1 MAPAGSS
8 LTSAAY
14 YIQRPVP
21 RSMTGFG
28 SAEDRVLR
36 GRLRVEIRTVNHR
49 FFNPQLK
56 LPADLAGVEIE
67 LRERLRQLLE
77 RGHVAVTA
85 RWVEVPGPERSV
97 TVDLARAKQ
106 VLAAAQELK
115 KKLKLKGTVDLAF
128 VARHPDVLNATNGAS
143 EQPVAWADVQGVVE
157 RAARDVVAMR
167 EREGQALAV
176 ELSTRLDALEAAAGV
191 IEEQAPARLTAEH
204 DRLKQAVAELT
215 AQANVDE
222 QRLALEIALL
232 ADRVDITEEL
242 VRFRAHVAAARAAL
256 KSDQAVGKQL
266 GFLAQELLREVNTM
280 GSKANDAR
288 ITQTVI
294 AMKGD
299 LEKFREQLENLE

>member
-1 MAPAGSS
+1 
-8 LTSAAY
+8 
-14 YIQRPVP
+14 
-21 RSMTGFG
+21 MTGFG

-36 GRLRVEIRTVNHR
+36 GRLRIEIRTVNHR
-49 FFNPQLK
+49 YFNPQLK

-67 LRERLRQLLE
+67 MRERLRQLLE

-85 RWVEVPGPERSV
+85 RWVEVPGPEREV
-97 TVDLARAKQ
+97 TIDLSRAKQ
-106 VLAAAQELK
+106 VVAAAQQLK
-115 KKLKLKGTVDLAF
+115 KKLKLKGSVDLAF
-128 VARHPDVLNATNGAS
+128 VARQPDVLTATNGAS
-143 EQPVAWADVQGVVE
+143 AQPVQWSDVQPIVE

-167 EREGQALAV
+167 EREGQALAT
-176 ELSTRLDALEAAAGV
+176 ELNGRLEALEVAART
-191 IEEQAPARLTAEH
+191 IEAQAPARLKAEH
-204 DRLKQAVAELT
+204 ERLKQAVAALT
-215 AQANVDE
+215 AQAAVDE

-242 VRFRAHVAAARAAL
+242 VRFRSHVAAARAAL
-256 KSDQAVGKQL
+256 RSEQAVGKQL

>member
-1 MAPAGSS
+1 
-8 LTSAAY
+8 
-14 YIQRPVP
+14 
-21 RSMTGFG
+21 MTGFG
-28 SAEDRVLR
+28 SAEDRVSS

-49 FFNPQLK
+49 YFNPQLK

-67 LRERLRQLLE
+67 MRERLRQLLE

-85 RWVEVPGPERSV
+85 RWVEGPGPEREV
-97 TVDLARAKQ
+97 TIDLTRAKQ
-106 VLAAAQELK
+106 VVAAAQQLK
-115 KKLKLKGTVDLAF
+115 KKLKLKGNVDLAF
-128 VARHPDVLNATNGAS
+128 VARQPDVLTATNGTS
-143 EQPVAWADVQGVVE
+143 EQAVQWTDVQPIVE

-167 EREGQALAV
+167 EREGQALAS
-176 ELSTRLDALEAAAGV
+176 ELNGRLDALEAAAQT
-191 IEEQAPARLTAEH
+191 IEAQAPARLKAEH
-204 DRLKQAVAELT
+204 ERLKQAVAELT
-215 AQANVDE
+215 AQTSVDE

-242 VRFRAHVAAARAAL
+242 VRFRSHAAAARAAL
-256 KSDQAVGKQL
+256 RSDRAVGKQL

>member
-1 MAPAGSS
+1 
-8 LTSAAY
+8 
-14 YIQRPVP
+14 
-21 RSMTGFG
+21 MTGFG

-36 GRLRVEIRTVNHR
+36 GRLRIEIRTVNHR
-49 FFNPQLK
+49 YFNPQLK

-67 LRERLRQLLE
+67 MRERLRQLLE

-85 RWVEVPGPERSV
+85 RWVDLPGPEREV
-97 TVDLARAKQ
+97 TIDLSRARQ
-106 VLAAAQELK
+106 VVAAAQQLK

-128 VARHPDVLNATNGAS
+128 VARQPDVLTSTNGAS
-143 EQPVAWADVQGVVE
+143 EQPVQWSDVQPIVE
-157 RAARDVVAMR
+157 RAAKDVVAMR
-167 EREGQALAV
+167 EREGQALAT
-176 ELSTRLDALEAAAGV
+176 ELNGRLDALEAAARIV
-191 IEEQAPARLTAEH
+191 EEQAPARLTAEH
-204 DRLKQAVAELT
+204 ERLKRAVAELT
-215 AQANVDE
+215 AQTTVDE

-256 KSDQAVGKQL
+256 RSEQAVGKQL

>member
-1 MAPAGSS
+1 
-8 LTSAAY
+8 
-14 YIQRPVP
+14 
-21 RSMTGFG
+21 MTGFG

-36 GRLRVEIRTVNHR
+36 GRLRIEIRTVNHR
-49 FFNPQLK
+49 YFNPQLK

-67 LRERLRQLLE
+67 MRERLRQLLE
-77 RGHVAVTA
+77 RGHVTVTA
-85 RWVEVPGPERSV
+85 RWVEVTGPEHSV
-97 TVDLARAKQ
+97 TVDLVRAKQ

-115 KKLKLKGTVDLAF
+115 KKLKLKGTLDLAF
-128 VARHPDVLNATNGAS
+128 VARHPDVLTAANGTS
-143 EQPVAWADVQGVVE
+143 EQPVAWADVQGIVE

-167 EREGQALAV
+167 EREGRALAA
-176 ELSTRLDALEAAAGV
+176 ELHTRLDALDAAARAV
-191 IEEQAPARLTAEH
+191 EAQAPARLKAEH
-204 DRLKQAVAELT
+204 ERLKQAVAELT

-242 VRFRAHVAAARAAL
+242 VRLRAHVAAARAAL

-280 GSKANDAR
+280 GSKANDAG

>member
-1 MAPAGSS
+1 
-8 LTSAAY
+8 
-14 YIQRPVP
+14 
-21 RSMTGFG
+21 MTGFG
-28 SAEDRVLR
+28 SAEDRVLS

-49 FFNPQLK
+49 YFNPQLK

-67 LRERLRQLLE
+67 MRERLRQVFE
-77 RGHVAVTA
+77 RGHVGVTA
-85 RWVEVPGPERSV
+85 RWVEGPGPERAV
-97 TVDLARAKQ
+97 TVDLERAKQ
-106 VLAAAQELK
+106 VLAAAQQLK

-128 VARHPDVLNATNGAS
+128 VARHADVLSATNGAS
-143 EQPVAWADVQGVVE
+143 EQPVRWADVQPIVE

-167 EREGQALAV
+167 EREGQALAA
-176 ELSTRLDALEAAAGV
+176 ELNERLAALEAAAGE
-191 IEEQAPARLTAEH
+191 IEQQAPARLKAEH
-204 DRLKQAVAELT
+204 ERLKQAVAELT
-215 AQANVDE
+215 SGATVDE

-242 VRFRAHVAAARAAL
+242 VRFRSHVAAARAAL
-256 KSDQAVGKQL
+256 RSEQAVGKQL

>member
-1 MAPAGSS
+1 
-8 LTSAAY
+8 
-14 YIQRPVP
+14 
-21 RSMTGFG
+21 MTGFG
-28 SAEDRVLR
+28 VAEDRVLQ
-36 GRLRVEIRTVNHR
+36 GRLRIEIRTVNHR
-49 FFNPQLK
+49 YFNPQLK

-67 LRERLRQLLE
+67 MRERLRQLLE
-77 RGHVAVTA
+77 RGHVTVTA
-85 RWVEVPGPERSV
+85 RWVDGPGPERSV

-106 VLAAAQELK
+106 VLAAAQQLK

-128 VARHPDVLNATNGAS
+128 VARHPDVLTANNGGGNL
-143 EQPVAWADVQGVVE
+143 EQLVQWSDVQAVVE
-157 RAARDVVAMR
+157 RAAGEVVAMR
-167 EREGQALAV
+167 EREGRALAT
-176 ELSTRLDALEAAAGV
+176 ELNARLAALASAAQV
-191 IEEQAPARLTAEH
+191 IEEQAPARLKAEH
-204 DRLKQAVAELT
+204 ARLKQAVAELT
-215 AQANVDE
+215 GQANVDE

-242 VRFRAHVAAARAAL
+242 VRFRAHVGAARAAL

-288 ITQTVI
+288 ITQSVI

>member
-1 MAPAGSS
+1 
-8 LTSAAY
+8 
-14 YIQRPVP
+14 
-21 RSMTGFG
+21 MTGFG

-36 GRLRVEIRTVNHR
+36 GRLRIEIRTVNHR
-49 FFNPQLK
+49 YFNPQLK

-67 LRERLRQLLE
+67 MRERLRQLLE

-85 RWVEVPGPERSV
+85 RWVEVPGPEREV
-97 TVDLARAKQ
+97 TIDLSRAKQ
-106 VLAAAQELK
+106 VVAAAQQLK
-115 KKLKLKGTVDLAF
+115 KKLKLKGSVDLAF
-128 VARHPDVLNATNGAS
+128 VARQPDVLTATNGAS
-143 EQPVAWADVQGVVE
+143 AQPVQWSDVQPIVE

-167 EREGQALAV
+167 EREGQALAT
-176 ELSTRLDALEAAAGV
+176 ELNGRLEALEAAAQT
-191 IEEQAPARLTAEH
+191 IEAQAPARLKAEH
-204 DRLKQAVAELT
+204 ERLKKAVAELT
-215 AQANVDE
+215 AQAAVDE

-242 VRFRAHVAAARAAL
+242 VRFRSHVAAARAAL
-256 KSDQAVGKQL
+256 RSEQAVGKQL

-288 ITQTVI
+288 ITQIVI

>member
-1 MAPAGSS
+1 
-8 LTSAAY
+8 
-14 YIQRPVP
+14 
-21 RSMTGFG
+21 MTGFG
-28 SAEDRVLR
+28 AAEDRVLR
-36 GRLRVEIRTVNHR
+36 GRLRIEIRTVNHR
-49 FFNPQLK
+49 YFNPQLK
-56 LPADLAGVEIE
+56 LPADLAGVESE

-85 RWVEVPGPERSV
+85 RWVESPGPEREV
-97 TVDLARAKQ
+97 TIDLSRARQ
-106 VLAAAQELK
+106 VLAAAQQLK

-128 VARHPDVLNATNGAS
+128 VARHPDVMTATNGAV
-143 EQPVAWADVQGVVE
+143 EQPVQWADVQGVVE

-167 EREGQALAV
+167 EREGQTLAA
-176 ELSTRLDALEAAAGV
+176 ELNARLDALEAAAGV
-191 IEEQAPARLTAEH
+191 VEEQAPARLKAEH
-204 DRLKQAVAELT
+204 ERLKQVVRELT
-215 AQANVDE
+215 SQTTVDE

-242 VRFRAHVAAARAAL
+242 VRFRSHVAAARGAL
-256 KSDQAVGKQL
+256 QSEQAVGKQL